1 MDPSVAIQF
10 IVLIVLLLLSAF
22 FSSAETSLVTVN
34 QIRMRSLADE
44 GNKKA
49 ARVLKI
55 TSNSSKMLSAI
66 LIGNNIVNIFA
77 SSLATTITLQLWG
90 NRFVSL
96 TTGILTL
103 LVLIFG
109 EITPKTI
116 ATSHAEKIAMTYSGV
131 ISLLIKVLT
140 PVIFIINKLA
150 NGFLFILGLDPGKK
164 AASIT
169 EDELRTIVDVSH
181 EEGVIEKEERQMIK
195 NVFDFGDSQA
205 KDVMIPRI
213 DMTCVSID
221 SRYDEIISVFRTD
234 KYTRLPVY
242 EDSVDNVIGI
252 INVKDLLLCEDKAS
266 FNVRDILRKPYYT
279 YEFKKTSELME
290 ELKKTS
296 NNFTIVIDEYG
307 STVGMITL
315 EDLLEEIV
323 GEIRD
328 EYDGD
333 EVDDIIKVNDTEYIF
348 SGTARLNDIEEYIEL
363 PDIETDHESDYDSI
377 SGFIIDSLKRLPVL
391 GDEVTIGNLRFVV
404 EGCTKNRITKVHA
417 YILDTKKEPDEENTE
432 NRKYTFM
439 KKIIKE
445 FKEFI
450 SKGNI
455 FDMAIGLIVGSAFTA
470 IVNSLVGDIF
480 SPLLTIVTSKA
491 DLTALAWNINGAQIK
506 YGSFL
511 QAIITFLL
519 TAIVLFFLVKGI
531 NKLRSLGQKKGE
543 EKEAAPTTK
552 ICPFCR
558 SEIDLEATRC
568 PHCTSELEK

>member
-90 NRFVSL
+90 NKFVSL

-116 ATSHAEKIAMTYSGV
+116 ATSHAEKIAMAYSGV
-131 ISLLIKVLT
+131 ISLIIKVLT

-150 NGFLFILGLDPGKK
+150 NGFLFILGLDPNKK

-213 DMTCVSID
+213 DMTCISID

-242 EDSVDNVIGI
+242 ENSVDNVIGI
-252 INVKDLLLCEDKAS
+252 INVKDLLLCEDKTS

-417 YILDTKKEPDEENTE
+417 YILDTKKESDEENTE
-432 NRKYTFM
+432 
-439 KKIIKE
+439 E
-445 FKEFI
+445 
-450 SKGNI
+450 
-455 FDMAIGLIVGSAFTA
+455 
-470 IVNSLVGDIF
+470 
-480 SPLLTIVTSKA
+480 
-491 DLTALAWNINGAQIK
+491 
-506 YGSFL
+506 
-511 QAIITFLL
+511 
-519 TAIVLFFLVKGI
+519 
-531 NKLRSLGQKKGE
+531 
-543 EKEAAPTTK
+543 
-552 ICPFCR
+552 
-558 SEIDLEATRC
+558 
-568 PHCTSELEK
+568 

>member
-90 NRFVSL
+90 NKFVSL

-116 ATSHAEKIAMTYSGV
+116 ATSHAEKIAMAYSGV

-150 NGFLFILGLDPGKK
+150 NGFLFILGLDPSKK

-213 DMTCVSID
+213 DMTCISID

-242 EDSVDNVIGI
+242 ENSVDNVIGI
-252 INVKDLLLCEDKAS
+252 INVKDLLLCADKAS

-432 NRKYTFM
+432 
-439 KKIIKE
+439 E
-445 FKEFI
+445 
-450 SKGNI
+450 
-455 FDMAIGLIVGSAFTA
+455 
-470 IVNSLVGDIF
+470 
-480 SPLLTIVTSKA
+480 
-491 DLTALAWNINGAQIK
+491 
-506 YGSFL
+506 
-511 QAIITFLL
+511 
-519 TAIVLFFLVKGI
+519 
-531 NKLRSLGQKKGE
+531 
-543 EKEAAPTTK
+543 
-552 ICPFCR
+552 
-558 SEIDLEATRC
+558 
-568 PHCTSELEK
+568 

>member
-116 ATSHAEKIAMTYSGV
+116 ATSHAEKIAMTYSAV

-328 EYDGD
+328 EYDGA

-432 NRKYTFM
+432 
-439 KKIIKE
+439 E
-445 FKEFI
+445 
-450 SKGNI
+450 
-455 FDMAIGLIVGSAFTA
+455 
-470 IVNSLVGDIF
+470 
-480 SPLLTIVTSKA
+480 
-491 DLTALAWNINGAQIK
+491 
-506 YGSFL
+506 
-511 QAIITFLL
+511 
-519 TAIVLFFLVKGI
+519 
-531 NKLRSLGQKKGE
+531 
-543 EKEAAPTTK
+543 
-552 ICPFCR
+552 
-558 SEIDLEATRC
+558 
-568 PHCTSELEK
+568 